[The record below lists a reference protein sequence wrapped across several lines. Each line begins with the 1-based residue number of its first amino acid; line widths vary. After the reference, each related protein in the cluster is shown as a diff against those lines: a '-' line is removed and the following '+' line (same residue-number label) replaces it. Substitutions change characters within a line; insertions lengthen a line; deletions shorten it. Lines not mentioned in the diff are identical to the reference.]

1 MISLETVVGILT
13 FVIFLILVISLSYF
27 LSLLEKFAFFSDAN
41 PVSRLLKI
49 LKIST
54 DEMTWKEYFISILL
68 INFLVVIISG
78 IILVI
83 SLNPGYYITPS
94 LLFNTLSSFITN
106 TDLEHFA
113 SELMFKPYGEAFALQ
128 FMEWIAPATG
138 LSVAISFIRSM
149 IYGKIGNFLH
159 DLLSSLILVLFPL
172 SLFLSIFYMAM
183 GVPQT
188 FFSFSN
194 IAEPVGPV
202 SSLLPIMTLGN
213 NGGSYYMLG
222 SAITFQN
229 SNIFTN
235 FVQSLSMLIFP
246 FSLFWLFGL
255 NLKNKKEG
263 LSLLMASLLIFLLM
277 SIIVLFER
285 QALFPFRIGDFS
297 TKILT
302 LASIFSNTG
311 LTSAPLSGLSSHA
324 LTVYIIAMAVA
335 MAPGSIGTGF
345 LNIEVYTILT
355 IFFISLMAGRMP
367 EYLYF
372 KLNIKEIKLS
382 SLSFL
387 LHPLLIYIGILFMP
401 FILPG
406 GLFPHIGNNFT
417 QALWEIISSTENN
430 GSDFYG
436 TLGNFAALNYL
447 TGVLMILGR
456 YVFLM
461 LALLIANE
469 FIKKKK
475 STSSSKIRTDTFAFS
490 ISLVIFIF
498 LLVIIT
504 LLPLL
509 VLGPMA
515 NW

>member
-1 MISLETVVGILT
+1 MISLETIAGIVT

-27 LSLLEKFAFFSDAN
+27 LSLLEKFAFFSDDN
-41 PVSRLLKI
+41 PVLRLLKI
-49 LKIST
+49 IKISA
-54 DEMTWKEYFISILL
+54 DEMSWKEYFLSILL
-68 INFLVVIISG
+68 VNFLVVIISG
-78 IILVI
+78 IILVT
-83 SLNPGYYITPS
+83 SLNAGYYITPS

-113 SELMFKPYGEAFALQ
+113 SEFMFKPYGEAFALQ
-128 FMEWIAPATG
+128 FIEWMAPATG
-138 LSVAISFIRSM
+138 LSVAISFIRS
-149 IYGKIGNFLH
+149 ITYGKIGNFFR
-159 DLLSSLILVLFPL
+159 DLVSSLVLVLFPL

-183 GVPQT
+183 GAPQT
-188 FFSFSN
+188 FFSFFK
-194 IAEPVGPV
+194 IPEPAGPV

-229 SNIFTN
+229 PNIFTN
-235 FVQSLSMLIFP
+235 FVQSISMLIFP

-263 LSLLMASLLIFLLM
+263 FSLLMASLLIFLSM
-277 SIIVLFER
+277 SIIVLFEH
-285 QALFPFRIGDFS
+285 QTLFPFRIGDFS

-311 LTSAPLSGLSSHA
+311 LVSAPLSGLSSHA
-324 LTVYIIAMAVA
+324 LTIYIIAMAIA
-335 MAPGSIGTGF
+335 MSPGSIGTGF
-345 LNIEVYTILT
+345 LNIEIYTILT

-382 SLSFL
+382 SLAFL
-387 LHPLLIYIGILFMP
+387 LHPLLIYIGILLMP
-401 FILPG
+401 FILPRA
-406 GLFPHIGNNFT
+406 LFPHIGNNFT

-436 TLGNFAALNYL
+436 ALGNFASLNYL
-447 TGVLMILGR
+447 TGILMILGR

-475 STSSSKIRTDTFAFS
+475 SASSSKIRTDTFTFS
-490 ISLVIFIF
+490 ISLIIFIF

>member
-1 MISLETVVGILT
+1 
-13 FVIFLILVISLSYF
+13 VISLSYL
-27 LSLLEKFAFFSDAN
+27 LSLLEKFAFFSDEN
-41 PVSRLLKI
+41 PVLRLLKI
-49 LKIST
+49 IKIST
-54 DEMTWKEYFISILL
+54 EEMTWKEYFLSLL
-68 INFLVVIISG
+68 FINFLVVIISG
-78 IILVI
+78 IILVT

-113 SELMFKPYGEAFALQ
+113 SEFMFKPYGEAFALQ
-128 FMEWIAPATG
+128 FIEWIAPATG
-138 LSVAISFIRSM
+138 LSVAISFIRS
-149 IYGKIGNFLH
+149 ITYGKIGNFFR

-172 SLFLSIFYMAM
+172 SLLLSILYMAM
-183 GVPQT
+183 GTPQT
-188 FFSFSN
+188 FFSFFN
-194 IAEPVGPV
+194 LPEPAGPL

-229 SNIFTN
+229 PNIFTN
-235 FVQSLSMLIFP
+235 FLQSISMLIFP

-255 NLKNKKEG
+255 NIKNKKEG
-263 LSLLMASLLIFLLM
+263 LSLLMASLLIFLSM
-277 SIIVLFER
+277 SIIVLFEH
-285 QALFPFRIGDFS
+285 QTLFPFRIGDFS

-302 LASIFSNTG
+302 LASMFSNTG
-311 LTSAPLSGLSSHA
+311 LVSAPLSRLSSHA
-324 LTVYIIAMAVA
+324 LTIYIIAMVIA
-335 MAPGSIGTGF
+335 MSPGSIGTGF
-345 LNIEVYTILT
+345 LNIEIYTILT

-382 SLSFL
+382 SLAFL
-387 LHPLLIYIGILFMP
+387 LHPLLIYVGILIMP
-401 FILPG
+401 FILPRA
-406 GLFPHIGNNFT
+406 LFPHIGNSFT

-436 TLGNFAALNYL
+436 TLGNFASLNYL
-447 TGVLMILGR
+447 TGILMILGR
-456 YVFLM
+456 YLFLM

-475 STSSSKIRTDTFAFS
+475 STSFSKIRTDTFAFS
-490 ISLVIFIF
+490 VSLVIFIF